1 MSNPQSLRIFKF
13 IAVMFLVLA
22 FFTHSTQII
31 QAQTEEESIPTEN
44 ETQFREITI
53 SNFAKNIYS
62 QILSGI
68 RFTFSTVKQATS
80 DIISIKP
87 APTPEPGIVSA
98 IKKASSAQ
106 NQDGSTSNISN
117 PNNTNPNNTI
127 VVPRRSSGSS
137 GSSSGSGP
145 SGSSSSGAGSSSGSG
160 TGSTSSG
167 TRKTTASNPTP
178 SITATASPRQTPNST
193 PRSTPSQTPTNT
205 NPATASPA
213 STPSPS
219 PTNTASANATPASTP
234 TATPST
240 TPSPNASPTNS
251 PQARLNVQTASIIET
266 FATVIDYIEAFS
278 RQNNS
283 ILQKK

>member
-13 IAVMFLVLA
+13 MAVMFLALA
-22 FFTHSTQII
+22 FFTHSTHII
-31 QAQTEEESIPTEN
+31 QAQTEEESVPAEN

-53 SNFAKNIYS
+53 SNFAKNIYN

-117 PNNTNPNNTI
+117 PNNTNPNNTV

-137 GSSSGSGP
+137 GSSPGSGS
-145 SGSSSSGAGSSSGSG
+145 SGSSSSGAGSSGGSNSGS
-160 TGSTSSG
+160 SSG
-167 TRKTTASNPTP
+167 TRNTTTSNPTP

-234 TATPST
+234 TSTPST

-266 FATVIDYIEAFS
+266 FATVLDYIEAFS